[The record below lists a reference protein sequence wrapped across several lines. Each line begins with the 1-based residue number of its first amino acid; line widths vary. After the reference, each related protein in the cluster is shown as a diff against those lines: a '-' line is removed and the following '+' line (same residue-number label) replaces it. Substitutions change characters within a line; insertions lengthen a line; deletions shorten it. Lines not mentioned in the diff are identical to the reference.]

1 MKKIL
6 LVSLCLVLVASLA
19 VAKNAVNGKS
29 PSTLKVHNEVKG
41 NVNDRD
47 LYPVQQTG
55 AFTRNGTTYL
65 AYYQFEGGVG
75 CDQQGWTS
83 VDITAQADDYF
94 HVDDFSAGPGS
105 YNSLYPIEGGKSMW
119 CGTYPK
125 ATPPECAYAVLP
137 GYGNGWNQAFCSPCF
152 TTADTAVVVD
162 YYVQYD
168 SEPGYDWTTLEYA
181 ACTNTPPNTPTTP
194 YVAEPSILGGAGQY
208 DGNGGPIFESISIST
223 TGSVMVRFHFTA
235 DGAWSDEDG
244 LWDTDGA
251 IIIDSLTVSDNSG
264 TLVATE
270 TFEGRPVGD
279 NDGNNWFSCTPPGY
293 GDLAML
299 VQAVPT
305 TYQNNPVEEDPCAAN
320 FTCLWLFVSGSTAN
334 YACNT
339 PQPSGQQAAI
349 PYVNARNQY
358 ISNEIWSPWIDYT
371 DGGGASGAVA
381 NLVFDVYRDLKL
393 DALIFYVW
401 HVRSRTSPTACPS
414 GWVDRNFVYYGGGKD
429 WLRVNQPF
437 GDIVQVGT
445 TDIQVAL
452 GVVDMCPFWCGL
464 VGSGACHAHAPMF
477 DNVEI
482 YRVAVSGPQFSV
494 RDIDMLH
501 DNFASDGTITG
512 TCRVDMAQDILPST
526 SAGITHGDS
535 AKVTVTDP
543 EVGLGIDPTNGG
555 PTVYCFF
562 SVDGGTYTGAQM
574 EAPETRTGAGY
585 PGDKRYPYIGS
596 VPSAGRTWEYF
607 RMDTMFTNNGG
618 LVADQYCIDLND
630 NLFVPGDTLWFF
642 FGASGST
649 GIWTYFSLPAGSD
662 NSMNIVAQL
671 PDELTMLPAV
681 GDEPGN
687 DILYVDGMNF
697 RGAQPF
703 FDTAFRNMNIF
714 DQIDRYDIRGP
725 SSGVGNRPG
734 SRVVNV
740 LTQLIPIYN
749 KIIWNTGDLTLGC
762 IGDGVGYEKSDDA
775 SMLYTFCDLH
785 SNLISG
791 IYFSGDDLADE
802 LLTLTGPGAIALR
815 TAYINYTLVNPDHVA
830 AGAGVNP
837 ALVDEPTGAI
847 FAFGDSA
854 IAYGGCPLINDFDV
868 IAPNPPLSAAEMHYA
883 RYHCPQTPGT
893 HVPVVPSAVLSQAT
907 VNAVANQVNIVLSGF
922 SYHYIR
928 DITTVPWPIRY
939 THMQKILLYLGNII
953 DEPIAARPNAR
964 TNSLAQNYP
973 NPFNPTTTIKYTI
986 KEQAH
991 VSLRVYNVAGQLV
1004 RTLVDEVQKPDAV
1017 APITWNGMN
1026 NAGQQVSSGVYFY
1039 KLVTKNF
1046 TQTKKMVLLK

>member
-29 PSTLKVHNEVKG
+29 PSTLNIHNDVKG

-65 AYYQFEGGVG
+65 AYFQFEGGTT
-75 CDQQGWTS
+75 CDAQGWTS
-83 VDITAQADDYF
+83 VDLTAQPGNYF

-105 YNSLYPIEGGKSMW
+105 YNTLYPIEGTQSMW
-119 CGTYPK
+119 CGIYPTT
-125 ATPPECAYAVLP
+125 ASPWCAYLVLP

-152 TTADTAVVVD
+152 TTADTAVTVD

-181 ACTNTPPNTPTTP
+181 ACTGTSPAVPTTP

-208 DGNGGPIFESISIST
+208 DGFGGPIFESISVAT
-223 TGSVMVRFHFTA
+223 TGSVTLRFHFIS
-235 DGAWSDEDG
+235 DGGWSDEDG

-251 IIIDSLTVSDNSG
+251 IILDSLTVSDNSG
-264 TLVATE
+264 ILVPTE
-270 TFEGRPVGD
+270 TFEPPLAVGS
-279 NDGNNWFSCTPPGY
+279 NNGNNWVTCTPPGY

-299 VQAVPT
+299 VNALPT

-320 FTCLWLFVSGSTAN
+320 FTCLWLFVQGSTAT

-339 PQPSGQQAAI
+339 PNPSAQQAAI

-358 ISNEIWSPWIDYT
+358 ISNEIWSPWIDWT

-381 NLVFDVYRDLKL
+381 DLVFDVYRDLKL

-401 HVRSRTSPTACPS
+401 HVRSKIGANCPS
-414 GWVDRNFVYYGGGKD
+414 GWADRNFVYYGGGKD
-429 WLRVNQPF
+429 WLRVNQTF
-437 GDIVQVGT
+437 GDLVQAGA
-445 TDIQVAL
+445 TDIQIAL
-452 GVVDMCPFWCGL
+452 GVVDMCQFWCGL
-464 VGSGACHAHAPMF
+464 VGSGACHAHAPMI
-477 DNVEI
+477 DNVEV
-482 YRVAVSGPQFSV
+482 YRVALSGPQFSV

-501 DNFASDGTITG
+501 DTFATDGTITG
-512 TCRVDMAQDILPST
+512 TCDVDMAQDILPSG
-526 SAGITHGDS
+526 SAGINHGDS
-535 AKVTVTDP
+535 ARVQVDDP
-543 EVGLGIDPTNGG
+543 EVGLGTDPTNGG
-555 PTVYCFF
+555 PAVYFF
-562 SVDGGTYTGAQM
+562 LSVDGGTYTTAQM
-574 EAPETRTGAGY
+574 QAPETRSGAGY
-585 PGDKRYPYIGS
+585 PGDVRFPYIGT
-596 VPSAGRTWEYF
+596 VASAGRAWDYF
-607 RMDTMFTNNGG
+607 RMDSVFTSNGG
-618 LVADQYCIDLND
+618 LNPDQYCIDLND

-642 FGASGST
+642 FGATGST
-649 GIWTYFSLPAGSD
+649 GTWTYYSLPAGQD

-671 PDELTMLPAV
+671 PDEITMLPAV

-703 FDTAFRNMNIF
+703 FDTAFQNMNIF
-714 DQIDRYDIRGP
+714 DKIDRYDIRGP

-734 SRVVNV
+734 SRVTNV
-740 LTQLIPIYN
+740 INQLIPIYN
-749 KIIWNTGDLTLGC
+749 KIIWNTGDLTLGL

-775 SMLYTFCDLH
+775 TMLFTFCDLH
-785 SNLISG
+785 TNLVSG
-791 IYFSGDDLADE
+791 IYFNGDDLADE
-802 LLTLTGPGAIALR
+802 WSTLTGPGAIALR
-815 TAYINYTLVNPDHVA
+815 AYMSYTVVNPDHVA

-837 ALVDEPTGAI
+837 AVVDVASGTVFPPT
-847 FAFGDSA
+847 DSL

-868 IAPNPPLSAAEMHYA
+868 IAPAPPLSSAEMDYA
-883 RYHCPQTPGT
+883 VYTGSGAPG
-893 HVPVVPSAVLSQAT
+893 PRVPSAILAQAT
-907 VNAVANQVNIVLSGF
+907 ANAVGNTVRIVLSGF

-928 DITTVPWPIRY
+928 DIDTDGIVDRY
-939 THMQKILLYLGNII
+939 THMYRIISYLGNII

-991 VSLRVYNVAGQLV
+991 VSLKVYNVAGQLV

-1026 NAGQQVSSGVYFY
+1026 NTGQQVSSGVYFY